1 MWLTRHKFLL
11 VTLSLLIALYHA
23 PVNAFN
29 QMSVD
34 VLKGEGEI
42 AGARIGVAPW
52 SPGDYHLPLLGKVV
66 VTTEFSLT
74 QLEASGAAPDL
85 NGNAVFAITPVL
97 RKPLGRLFSIPTE
110 IEFGIGVGLLEN
122 RHFGQK
128 DMGSKF
134 QFEDRLGLRMQ
145 LTEGLAV
152 SLRYMHYS
160 NGGITESN
168 PGLDF
173 INVSFIYPL

>member
-1 MWLTRHKFLL
+1 
-11 VTLSLLIALYHA
+11 
-23 PVNAFN
+23 
-29 QMSVD
+29 
-34 VLKGEGEI
+34 
-42 AGARIGVAPW
+42 
-52 SPGDYHLPLLGKVV
+52 
-66 VTTEFSLT
+66 
-74 QLEASGAAPDL
+74 
-85 NGNAVFAITPVL
+85 
-97 RKPLGRLFSIPTE
+97 
-110 IEFGIGVGLLEN
+110 
-122 RHFGQK
+122 
-128 DMGSKF
+128 MGSKF

>member
-1 MWLTRHKFLL
+1 
-11 VTLSLLIALYHA
+11 
-23 PVNAFN
+23 
-29 QMSVD
+29 

-110 IEFGIGVGLLEN
+110 IEFGIG
-122 RHFGQK
+122 QK

>member
-1 MWLTRHKFLL
+1 MRVAPFVIFLFIL
-11 VTLSLLIALYHA
+11 FFTLFMSSAK
-23 PVNAFN
+23 AFN

-34 VLKGEGEI
+34 VLEGEGEI
-42 AGARIGVAPW
+42 AGARLGLSPW
-52 SPGDYHLPLLGKVV
+52 SPSTYRFPFLGTVSV
-66 VTTEFSLT
+66 ATEFSVT

-85 NGNAVFAITPVL
+85 NGNAVVAITPVI
-97 RKPLGRLFSIPTE
+97 RKSLGRVLSMPVE
-110 IEFGIGVGLLEN
+110 LEFGIGVGLLEN

-128 DMGSKF
+128 DLGSKF

-145 LTEGLAV
+145 LSSGISV

-173 INVSFIYPL
+173 INVSLIYPL

>member
-42 AGARIGVAPW
+42 AGARLGLSPW
-52 SPGDYHLPLLGKVV
+52 SPSRHRFPLLGSVSV
-66 VTTEFSLT
+66 ATEFSLT

-85 NGNAVFAITPVL
+85 NGNAVVAITPVI
-97 RKPLGRLFSIPTE
+97 RKSLGRVLSMPVE
-110 IEFGIGVGLLEN
+110 LEFGIGVGLLEN

-128 DMGSKF
+128 DLGSKF
-134 QFEDRLGLRMQ
+134 QFEDRLGVRLQ
-145 LTEGLAV
+145 LSSGV
-152 SLRYMHYS
+152 SMSLRYMHYS

-173 INVSFIYPL
+173 INVSLIYPL